1 MDRLIRASSSAA
13 ATTTSASGG
22 GGGGG
27 GSGSSELPCDRV
39 MDSIALE
46 RERGITIASKYTSVT
61 FRGTTL
67 NLVDTPGHADFGGEV
82 RSEGG
87 AAGDGDGGWGAAI
100 GAAGDGDGGW
110 GAAIGGCGVGAH
122 TTPTSHPLFPP
133 LPPTQV
139 QRVMGMVDGALLLVD
154 VERVMG
160 MVDGAL
166 LLVDVA
172 EGPLAQTK
180 FVLGKALQRGLKP
193 IVVLNKCDRPSVTTQ
208 MVHQVES
215 AIFDLFASFDATG
228 YYHVIRYPISSLIDL
243 WMGQILIFDASSLLH
258 LLPSSTHQ
266 RSSWTFLCSTPLPG
280 TAGPAAPC
288 PRVMSR
294 FLIRLKNRLI
304 PATAGTAAPCPR
316 VMSRFFIRLKN
327 RLIPA
332 TAGLGQLLIA
342 AAPLPVLHA
351 ATRPPSMSLIPFP
364 HPSSPP
370 PLTHQRSSW
379 TSRCSTRPPDTAG
392 PAPLVRSPAPS
403 HLTYAS
409 FPTPSH
415 PPLPI
420 HSSKEQLDFP
430 VLYVSA
436 RHGWA
441 SSSCSPLPRPPSPPL
456 PSPLTSPPHSPIRG
470 AAGLP
475 EEQLDFP
482 VLYASARHGWASS
495 SWPPPQLTAEGA
507 AAASEAAAAKG
518 ESGVVPILEAILDRV
533 PPPVVDPT
541 APFQMLVSLI
551 DRDPFLGRLLIGR
564 IASGSLVKL
573 VKRRGVESEDMNEVV
588 KLVKRRGVKSEDMS
602 EAAAGDIVAV
612 AGMTHAHV
620 SQTLADLSVSKP
632 LPVAAIDPP
641 TIAMTFSVNDS
652 PLAGRHGTQWQ
663 RLICSGLTCHPGE
676 VSGDIS
682 GDISGD
688 VSGPKI
694 GARLKAEVATN
705 VSLGL
710 EAGPSADAFKVLAR
724 GEMQLGVL
732 IESMRREGFEL
743 SISPP
748 SVLYREEKGK
758 KLEPIEELMVE
769 VDEEYAGVVIDSISL
784 YLCVCPC
791 ACLCSP
797 VLILS
802 FCACLCSPVLILSFC
817 ACLCSPVLILSFCAC
832 LCSPVDEESSG
843 AVIDVDEE
851 FAGAVIDAISLRKGE
866 LLDMITE
873 SSSSSDSSSSV
884 ADSVA
889 SATSSPSPS
898 TSSPSS
904 ASSAIL
910 VSLAYTSSLHLPFQ
924 LLFTRARMCA
934 GGLLGVRGVLNTATR
949 GTAVLHRSFL
959 RECSAT
965 PHTLSFPR
973 IFHLPHH
980 TSPPPHRTSTRLP
993 EAQPCCT
1000 GYSCVSATT
1009 MPHHSRPPV
1018 ISALPIPPTPL
1029 HRSSHLKR
1037 R

>member
-1 MDRLIRASSSAA
+1 MTRARLFISAARGFLARRGEHTSISSAASGADSFLCHISRALSSCSWIRSVEVDPSRLAIGPDHLSRSLVRNASACSLVSSAPHYGGSICRDARPPRSYRFSSTSAAGAAADAIGLDDPSATPVAGSHDAFRNEAIRNVAIIAHVDHGKTTLMDRLIRASSSAA

-82 RSEGG
+82 RSEG
-87 AAGDGDGGWGAAI
+87 

-215 AIFDLFASFDATG
+215 AIFDLFASFDAT
-228 YYHVIRYPISSLIDL
+228 
-243 WMGQILIFDASSLLH
+243 
-258 LLPSSTHQ
+258 
-266 RSSWTFLCSTPLPG
+266 
-280 TAGPAAPC
+280 
-288 PRVMSR
+288 
-294 FLIRLKNRLI
+294 
-304 PATAGTAAPCPR
+304 
-316 VMSRFFIRLKN
+316 
-327 RLIPA
+327 
-332 TAGLGQLLIA
+332 
-342 AAPLPVLHA
+342 
-351 ATRPPSMSLIPFP
+351 
-364 HPSSPP
+364 
-370 PLTHQRSSW
+370 
-379 TSRCSTRPPDTAG
+379 
-392 PAPLVRSPAPS
+392 
-403 HLTYAS
+403 
-409 FPTPSH
+409 
-415 PPLPI
+415 
-420 HSSKEQLDFP
+420 
-430 VLYVSA
+430 
-436 RHGWA
+436 
-441 SSSCSPLPRPPSPPL
+441 
-456 PSPLTSPPHSPIRG
+456 
-470 AAGLP
+470 

-564 IASGSLVKL
+564 IASGSVRVGDRVRALMRDSEGEAVSL
-573 VKRRGVESEDMNEVV
+573 EESKVV

-652 PLAGRHGTQWQ
+652 PLAGRHGTQM
-663 RLICSGLTCHPGE
+663 T
-676 VSGDIS
+676 
-682 GDISGD
+682 
-688 VSGPKI
+688 GPKI

-769 VDEEYAGVVIDSISL
+769 VDEE
-784 YLCVCPC
+784 
-791 ACLCSP
+791 
-797 VLILS
+797 
-802 FCACLCSPVLILSFC
+802 
-817 ACLCSPVLILSFCAC
+817 
-832 LCSPVDEESSG
+832 
-843 AVIDVDEE
+843 

-884 ADSVA
+884 ADSAA

-904 ASSAIL
+904 ASSA
-910 VSLAYTSSLHLPFQ
+910 SSSLSRTR
-924 LLFTRARMCA
+924 LLFTCPSR
-934 GGLLGVRGVLNTATR
+934 GLLGVRGVLNTATR

-959 RECSAT
+959 RYEPWRGQLERGRKGVIVSMAT
-965 PHTLSFPR
+965 GTITAHALSSLEARGTLFVSPGDETYDGHIIGENARDDDMEVNPVRTKELTNIRAASKDENIRLTPPR
-973 IFHLPHH
+973 QMSLEEAMGYVQTGELVEVTPAAIRLRKKELSSSKRK
-980 TSPPPHRTSTRLP
+980 TS
-993 EAQPCCT
+993 
-1000 GYSCVSATT
+1000 
-1009 MPHHSRPPV
+1009 
-1018 ISALPIPPTPL
+1018 
-1029 HRSSHLKR
+1029 R
-1037 R
+1037 RNQKE

>member
-13 ATTTSASGG
+13 APTTSAS
-22 GGGGG
+22 GGGG

-61 FRGTTL
+61 FRATTL
-67 NLVDTPGHADFGGEV
+67 NLVDTPGHADFGGE
-82 RSEGG
+82 
-87 AAGDGDGGWGAAI
+87 
-100 GAAGDGDGGW
+100 
-110 GAAIGGCGVGAH
+110 
-122 TTPTSHPLFPP
+122 
-133 LPPTQV
+133 
-139 QRVMGMVDGALLLVD
+139 

-215 AIFDLFASFDATG
+215 AIFDLFASFDAT
-228 YYHVIRYPISSLIDL
+228 
-243 WMGQILIFDASSLLH
+243 
-258 LLPSSTHQ
+258 
-266 RSSWTFLCSTPLPG
+266 
-280 TAGPAAPC
+280 
-288 PRVMSR
+288 
-294 FLIRLKNRLI
+294 
-304 PATAGTAAPCPR
+304 
-316 VMSRFFIRLKN
+316 
-327 RLIPA
+327 
-332 TAGLGQLLIA
+332 
-342 AAPLPVLHA
+342 
-351 ATRPPSMSLIPFP
+351 
-364 HPSSPP
+364 
-370 PLTHQRSSW
+370 
-379 TSRCSTRPPDTAG
+379 
-392 PAPLVRSPAPS
+392 
-403 HLTYAS
+403 
-409 FPTPSH
+409 
-415 PPLPI
+415 
-420 HSSKEQLDFP
+420 
-430 VLYVSA
+430 
-436 RHGWA
+436 
-441 SSSCSPLPRPPSPPL
+441 
-456 PSPLTSPPHSPIRG
+456 
-470 AAGLP
+470 

-495 SWPPPQLTAEGA
+495 SWPPPQLTAAGA

-564 IASGSLVKL
+564 IASGSVRVGDRVRALMRDSEGEAVSL
-573 VKRRGVESEDMNEVV
+573 EESKVV

-620 SQTLADLSVSKP
+620 SHTLADLSVSKP

-652 PLAGRHGTQWQ
+652 PLAGRHGIQMT
-663 RLICSGLTCHPGE
+663 
-676 VSGDIS
+676 
-682 GDISGD
+682 
-688 VSGPKI
+688 GPKI
-694 GARLKAEVATN
+694 GARLRAEVATN

-769 VDEEYAGVVIDSISL
+769 VDEE
-784 YLCVCPC
+784 
-791 ACLCSP
+791 
-797 VLILS
+797 
-802 FCACLCSPVLILSFC
+802 
-817 ACLCSPVLILSFCAC
+817 
-832 LCSPVDEESSG
+832 
-843 AVIDVDEE
+843 

-884 ADSVA
+884 ADSAA

-904 ASSAIL
+904 ASSA
-910 VSLAYTSSLHLPFQ
+910 SSSLSRTR
-924 LLFTRARMCA
+924 LLFTCPSR
-934 GGLLGVRGVLNTATR
+934 GLLGVRGVLNTATR

-959 RECSAT
+959 RYEPWRGQLERGRKGVIVSMAT
-965 PHTLSFPR
+965 GTITAHALSSLEARGTLFVSPGDETYDGHIIGENARDDDMEVNPVRTKELTNIRAASKDENIRLTPPR
-973 IFHLPHH
+973 QMSLEEAMGYVQTGELVEVTPAAIRLRKKELSSSKRK
-980 TSPPPHRTSTRLP
+980 TS
-993 EAQPCCT
+993 
-1000 GYSCVSATT
+1000 
-1009 MPHHSRPPV
+1009 
-1018 ISALPIPPTPL
+1018 
-1029 HRSSHLKR
+1029 R
-1037 R
+1037 RNQKE